1 MKKLVVTL
9 LVGLFLL
16 SLFGSAMAAD
26 KIKIGFL
33 VKQPDEPWF
42 QDEWKY
48 AQEAADKLGFE
59 LIKIGATDGE
69 KVLNGIDNLAAQKA
83 QGFVI
88 CTPDVKLGP
97 AIVAKAK
104 AANLKVMSV
113 DDRFIGPD
121 GKPMEDV
128 PHMGISAFNIG
139 KGVGQALVDEAKKRG
154 WDLKK
159 VGFLRMSFDSL
170 PTIKERTD
178 GATEVLVGA
187 GLPKENIFDSPMKVL
202 DIEASMNAANITI
215 PKHPEI
221 KQWVVAGGNDS
232 SAIGA
237 VRALEGQ
244 KVPLENAISVG
255 INGTEAVAEFQK
267 PQPTALIGSILL
279 AAKQHGYG
287 TAELMFNWIK
297 DGKEPAK
304 TTWTAGQLITR
315 ANYKEVMGLK

>member
-1 MKKLVVTL
+1 MKKLVVALLAGL
-9 LVGLFLL
+9 LVL
-16 SLFGSAMAAD
+16 SLVGSALAAD

-48 AQEAADKLGFE
+48 AQEAADTLGFE

-69 KVLNGIDNLAAQKA
+69 KVLNGIDNLAAQQA

-88 CTPDVKLGP
+88 CTPDVNLGP

-104 AANLKVMSV
+104 AVGLKVMSV
-113 DDRFIGPD
+113 DDRFIGAD

-154 WDLKK
+154 WDLKN

-178 GATEVLVGA
+178 GATEVLLAA
-187 GLPKENIFDSPMKVL
+187 GLPEANIFDSPMKVL

-244 KVPLENAISVG
+244 KVALENAISVG
-255 INGTEAVAEFQK
+255 INGTEAVAEFEK
-267 PQPTALIGSILL
+267 PTPTALVGSILL

-287 TAELMFNWIK
+287 TAELMYKWIK
-297 DGKEPAK
+297 DGVEPPK

-315 ANYKEVMGLK
+315 DNYKEVMGLM

>member
-1 MKKLVVTL
+1 MKKLLVTL
-9 LVGLFLL
+9 LAGLFLL
-16 SLFGSAMAAD
+16 SLLGSALAAD

-48 AQEAADKLGFE
+48 AQQAADELGFE

-88 CTPDVKLGP
+88 CTPDVKLGS
-97 AIVAKAK
+97 AIVEKAK

-121 GKPMEDV
+121 GKPMEAV

-139 KGVGQALVDEAKKRG
+139 KGVGQALADEAKKRG

-202 DIEASMNAANITI
+202 DIEASMNAANVTI

-244 KVPLENAISVG
+244 KVGVKDAISVG
-255 INGTEAVAEFQK
+255 INGTEAVAEFKK
-267 PQPTALIGSILL
+267 PEPTALVGSILL
-279 AAKQHGYG
+279 AAKEHGYG
-287 TAELMFNWIK
+287 TAKLMFEWIK
-297 DGKEPAK
+297 DNKEPAK
-304 TTWTAGQLITR
+304 TTWTAGTLITR
-315 ANYKEVMGLK
+315 DNYKQVMGIK